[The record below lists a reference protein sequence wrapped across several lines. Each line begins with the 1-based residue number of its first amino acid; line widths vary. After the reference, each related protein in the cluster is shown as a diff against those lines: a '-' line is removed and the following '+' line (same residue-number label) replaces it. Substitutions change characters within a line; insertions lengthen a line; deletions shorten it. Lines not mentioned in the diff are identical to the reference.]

1 MYLQYI
7 FYKFTVNV
15 QENFTDY
22 SLLYVKIES
31 VRDIAHGCVSS
42 AYTIRIKYRRL
53 IYAEFE
59 GYEVTE
65 AENGMEAVSLCHDN
79 DYDLIIMDVM
89 MPRLDGYSACKEI
102 HKSKN
107 IPVIMLSARGEEYD
121 KLFGFEIGVDDYVVK
136 PFSPKELMARVKV
149 VLKRNTKVA
158 ETAQPDRYVFEGLE
172 VDISGREVYVN
183 GEKASMTPKEYDLL
197 FYLVRNKNIA
207 LSRDKLLEEVW
218 GYDFFGDDR
227 TVDTHIKMLR
237 NSLGEYRK
245 FIVTLRGMGYKFEV
259 N

>member
-1 MYLQYI
+1 MAHILI
-7 FYKFTVNV
+7 VDDEVNIRKV
-15 QENFTDY
+15 
-22 SLLYVKIES
+22 
-31 VRDIAHGCVSS
+31 VRE
-42 AYTIRIKYRRL
+42 
-53 IYAEFE
+53 YAEFE

-65 AENGMEAVSLCHDN
+65 AENGMEAVKLCLEN

-102 HKSKN
+102 HKNKS

-149 VLKRNTKVA
+149 VLKRNTKAADAAVQDKY
-158 ETAQPDRYVFEGLE
+158 EFEGLQ

-197 FYLVRNKNIA
+197 FYLVKNRNIA

-245 FIVTLRGMGYKFEV
+245 FIVTLRGMGYKFEAAQ
-259 N
+259 